1 MRIETIGNATL
12 YLGDCREILPTLPKV
27 DAVITDPPYFKVL
40 NEYWDHEWDTPDA
53 FLLWMGEIVGL
64 LTDRMKHNGSL
75 YLFASPQMAARVEVV
90 VRQRL
95 NVLAMLTWNK
105 GASRKGAA
113 GSGVDVT
120 SLRTFWQASSE
131 RIIFAER
138 HGSDEIADGQVG
150 YTSACEATK
159 RGIFGEYLAV
169 EFERAGV
176 TRKQVAALFPSASGG
191 LTGCVSNWIMGYNV
205 PTADQYGKIRALL
218 NANGDEYLRKDYEE
232 LRKDYEELRKDY
244 EELRRP
250 FNMTAQDQWT
260 DVWTFDPPAP
270 YPGRHPCEKPAT
282 LLSHALKASTKPGAL
297 VLDAFMGSGATG
309 DAALRMGR
317 KFIGI
322 ERDAEHFASAC
333 RRIYDAQRQGRLI
346 A

>member
-1 MRIETIGNATL
+1 MSRIEVIGNATL
-12 YLGDCREILPTLPKV
+12 YLGDCRDILPTLPKV

-40 NEYWDHEWDTPDA
+40 NEYWDNEWDTPEA
-53 FLLWMGEIVGL
+53 FLSWMGEVVGML
-64 LTDRMKHNGSL
+64 ADRMAQNGSL

-138 HGSDEIADGQVG
+138 HGSDEIADGCAG
-150 YTSACEATK
+150 YTSAREATK
-159 RGIFGEYLAV
+159 RGIFGEYLAA
-169 EFERAGV
+169 EIERAGV

-191 LTGCVSNWIMGYNV
+191 LTGCVSNWLIGYNV
-205 PTADQYGKIRALL
+205 PTAEQYAKMRGML
-218 NANGDEYLRKDYEE
+218 NAQGGEF

-250 FNMTAQDQWT
+250 FNMTAHDQWT

-270 YPGRHPCEKPAT
+270 YPGRHPCEKPVT
-282 LLSHALKASTKPGAL
+282 LLSLALKASTKPGAV

-333 RRIYDAQRQGRLI
+333 RRIEDAQRQARLI

>member
-1 MRIETIGNATL
+1 
-12 YLGDCREILPTLPKV
+12 
-27 DAVITDPPYFKVL
+27 
-40 NEYWDHEWDTPDA
+40 
-53 FLLWMGEIVGL
+53 
-64 LTDRMKHNGSL
+64 L

-138 HGSDEIADGQVG
+138 HGSDEIADGCAG

-159 RGIFGEYLAV
+159 RGIFGEYLAA
-169 EFERAGV
+169 EIERAGV

-191 LTGCVSNWIMGYNV
+191 LTGCVSNWLIGYNV
-205 PTADQYGKIRALL
+205 PTAEQYAKMRGML
-218 NANGDEYLRKDYEE
+218 NAQGGEF

-250 FNMTAQDQWT
+250 FNMTAHDQWT

-270 YPGRHPCEKPAT
+270 YPGRHPCEKPVT
-282 LLSHALKASTKPGAL
+282 LLSLALKASTKPGAV

-322 ERDAEHFASAC
+322 EREPKYFDIAC
-333 RRIYDAQRQGRLI
+333 RRIEDAQRQAKLFEDAPARPAMTKTAALL
-346 A
+346 

>member
-1 MRIETIGNATL
+1 MNRIEVIGNATL
-12 YLGDCREILPTLPKV
+12 YLGDCRDILPTLPKV

-40 NEYWDHEWDTPDA
+40 NEYWDHEWDTPEA

-64 LTDRMKHNGSL
+64 LTDRMKPNGSL

-138 HGSDEIADGQVG
+138 YGSDEIADGQVG

-232 LRKDYEELRKDY
+232 LRKDYEELR
-244 EELRRP
+244 RP

-260 DVWTFDPPAP
+260 DVWTFDPPAS
-270 YPGRHPCEKPAT
+270 YPGRHPCEKPVT
-282 LLSHALKASTKPGAL
+282 LLSHALKASTKPDAL

-317 KFIGI
+317 QFIGI

-333 RRIYDAQRQGRLI
+333 RRIEDAQRQGRLI